1 MSVLRVLAVVLLLS
15 VALGSGIAVGEGTN
29 ATQALEP
36 GSTNA
41 TIVGAYPNPV
51 AHGDPGEFVTIRFE
65 KPTNTTGWTLTD
77 GKTTAAL
84 PNRTVSGTVAVAVHP
99 DDAERHTDHPVVPL
113 SGRLQLAD
121 GGDELELR
129 ADGDVVSS
137 ARYRNAP
144 ESERRDFE
152 AESWR
157 PIGATSY
164 EPIRTN
170 KGTARAFVLPD
181 SPDVVLEEL
190 EGANERIF
198 VGGYTFTSER
208 ISTSLL
214 EAAADGVDVRLLLDG
229 APVGGTSERQARLLD
244 ELADGG
250 VDVRLLSGPH
260 TRYRHHHPKY
270 AVVDDRAIVSTEN
283 FKPAGTGGMSSRG
296 WGVVLEDDEP
306 ADTLASLHT
315 DDWTWRAAT
324 PWRTYREGRTF
335 SEADPAVGGYG
346 SEYEPDR
353 FEIDRATVLVAPDN
367 AADALVERMERAD
380 DRILVQQVRID
391 SRENRLLRAAVDA
404 AERGVSV
411 RIHLDGSWY
420 VEEDNE
426 ALVEWLNRRSEAEGW
441 NLEARIDE
449 PQRYNKIHTKG
460 VVIDETAVVGSLNWV
475 RSAKSDNRE
484 VLVALEGSEAA
495 TYYASVFE
503 DDWESDD
510 RSFPGG
516 LLAAVVAGASGA
528 LLALR
533 RIEFVG
539 EAETLTDWRS

>member
-1 MSVLRVLAVVLLLS
+1 MSVLRILAIAVLLS

-29 ATQALEP
+29 AAQTPEP

-41 TIVGAYPNPV
+41 TLVGAYPNPV
-51 AHGDPGEFVTIRFE
+51 ARGDPGEFVTIRFE
-65 KPTNTTGWTLTD
+65 GPTNTTGWTLTD

-84 PNRTVSGTVAVAVHP
+84 PNRTVNGTVAAAVRP
-99 DDAERHTDHPVVPL
+99 DDAKRHTEHPVIPL

-121 GGDELELR
+121 DGDELELR
-129 ADGDVVSS
+129 ADSDVVSS

-152 AESWR
+152 SGSWQ

-164 EPIRTN
+164 EPVRTDG
-170 KGTARAFVLPD
+170 GTARAFVLPD

-190 EGANERIF
+190 EGADERIF

-208 ISTSLL
+208 IATALL
-214 EAAADGVDVRLLLDG
+214 DAAADGVDVRLLLDG
-229 APVGGTSERQARLLD
+229 APVGGTSERQARVLD
-244 ELADGG
+244 ELTDGG

-296 WGVVLEDDEP
+296 WGVVLEDGGAAE
-306 ADTLASLHT
+306 TLASLHT

-335 SEADPAVGGYG
+335 SEADPAVG
-346 SEYEPDR
+346 EYTPEHGPSRLDL
-353 FEIDRATVLVAPDN
+353 DRATVLVAPDN
-367 AADALVERMERAD
+367 AADALVGKIERAD

-391 SRENRLLRAAVDA
+391 SRENRLLRAVVGA

-420 VEEDNE
+420 VEEDNVE
-426 ALVEWLNRRSEAEGW
+426 LVEWLNRRSEAEGW
-441 NLEARIDE
+441 DLKARIDD
-449 PQRYNKIHTKG
+449 PQGYNKIHTKG

-495 TYYASVFE
+495 TYYANVFE
-503 DDWESDD
+503 DDWESAD

-516 LLAAVVAGASGA
+516 LVAAVVAGVSGA

-533 RIEFVG
+533 RIEFAG